1 MPMTYNRA
9 ATAIVRCRSGLGRV
23 RSDLEL
29 ALAIL
34 EILGEEGRPD
44 PGEPVVGRTAVRDLE
59 LIRDHLADMQR
70 AFEGAV
76 TSLRDLEPTLA
87 AGFPETILMG

>member
-9 ATAIVRCRSGLGRV
+9 ATAIVRCRSGLGTV

-44 PGEPVVGRTAVRDLE
+44 PGEPMVGKAAVRDLE
-59 LIRDHLADMQR
+59 LIRDRLADVQR
-70 AFEGAV
+70 ALEGAV
-76 TSLRDLEPTLA
+76 TSLRDQEPTLA
-87 AGFPETILMG
+87 AGFSETILTG

>member
-23 RSDLEL
+23 RNDLEL

-44 PGEPVVGRTAVRDLE
+44 PDEPVVGRNAVRDLE
-59 LIRDHLADMQR
+59 LIRDRLAGVQR
-70 AFEGAV
+70 ALEGAV
-76 TSLRDLEPTLA
+76 TSLRGQEPTLA
-87 AGFPETILMG
+87 AGFSETILTG